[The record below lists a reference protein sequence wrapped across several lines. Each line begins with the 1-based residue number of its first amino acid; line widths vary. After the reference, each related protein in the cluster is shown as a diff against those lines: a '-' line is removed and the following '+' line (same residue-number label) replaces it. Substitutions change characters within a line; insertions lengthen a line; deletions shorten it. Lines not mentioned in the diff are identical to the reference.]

1 MTVPMP
7 AAVRE
12 SLMMMLGREVRVD
25 DAGAVPPAGAVPV
38 AVGPYVDSTDTL
50 IGCCWV
56 DLPLGAAMGAAMS
69 MAPTDA
75 TEQCLTT
82 GVLPAEYQDNLQ
94 EVLRIASSLLAG
106 DESNPVRLRSL
117 ELLETGL
124 ADDTLGLLADPR
136 AGGFFTVEVEDYGAG
151 LLSFTLA

>member
-1 MTVPMP
+1 MP

-38 AVGPYVDSTDTL
+38 AVGPYVDGADTL

-69 MAPTDA
+69 MAPGSA
-75 TEQCLTT
+75 AEQCLTT
-82 GVLPAEYQDNLQ
+82 GVLPSDYQDNLQ
-94 EVLRIASSLLAG
+94 EVLRIASSLLDA
-106 DESNPVRLRSL
+106 DEGNPVRLRSL

-136 AGGFFTVEVEDYGAG
+136 KGGFFTVEVEDYGAG